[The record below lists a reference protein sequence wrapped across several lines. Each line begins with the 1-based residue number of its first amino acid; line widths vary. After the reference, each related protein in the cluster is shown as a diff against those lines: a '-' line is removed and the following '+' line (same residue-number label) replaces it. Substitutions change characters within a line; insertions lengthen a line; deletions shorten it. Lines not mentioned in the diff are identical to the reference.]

1 MSDWK
6 IFSKAVLNLGWE
18 WVADRQL
25 EFELSLKMWEYL
37 QNTLSGERLDYTSLP
52 KIGFYFQMVLYLL
65 ALTDGSI
72 PVNSPELMDTQK
84 EKCFK
89 AKRPQY
95 KLEVVQFHILPGW

>member
-18 WVADRQL
+18 WVADRLL

-52 KIGFYFQMVLYLL
+52 KMDFIFKWF
-65 ALTDGSI
+65 LT
-72 PVNSPELMDTQK
+72 
-84 EKCFK
+84 CW
-89 AKRPQY
+89 
-95 KLEVVQFHILPGW
+95 H

>member
-1 MSDWK
+1 MLLRMSDWK

-18 WVADRQL
+18 RVADRLL

-65 ALTDGSI
+65 ALADGSI
-72 PVNSPELMDTQK
+72 PVNSPELMDT
-84 EKCFK
+84 
-89 AKRPQY
+89 
-95 KLEVVQFHILPGW
+95 